1 MCWSRSLA
9 NVSAPL
15 LAMLTDINELQES
28 CHYEG
33 GTSWENVIDAIAD
46 LETAYDKAELTEL
59 QRERLRLYYF
69 EQKTFKEIAELQG
82 VAITSIQKGNRSALQ
97 RVSTVYK
104 MWEAID
110 NA

>member
-1 MCWSRSLA
+1 MCWLRSLA

-28 CHYEG
+28 GHYAG